1 MGYGFVDFESKLSAD
16 KALKTMQHKE
26 LEGHA
31 LELKISTRDTQ
42 YEIPSPPTMLKN
54 NLFFFRSLKL
64 GHDELQ
70 LHQANA
76 RCRTVQLKHPP
87 RSVFETFPLLRR
99 STK

>member
-42 YEIPSPPTMLKN
+42 YEIPSRLKT
-54 NLFFFRSLKL
+54 LLKY
-64 GHDELQ
+64 
-70 LHQANA
+70 
-76 RCRTVQLKHPP
+76 KH
-87 RSVFETFPLLRR
+87 V
-99 STK
+99 